1 MTKTLYILDVDVFLD
16 NGGAG
21 KASYQII
28 KGLTDYYRIIFVPK
42 YAAYNK
48 MKASGYS
55 GFLKDMDYM
64 KMNGI
69 IVPEKLLDLVSKT
82 TISYNEYLKLISTII
97 EYESIVFDLNY
108 FPELEPKSLRD
119 IIKSFFYRGE
129 INYLKY
135 HNHCKIITLLQTLD
149 NRPIN
154 SHTYFAFKSFIN
166 YHFVDLELL
175 SKSIYRNVKDPIST
189 KNLMEYSDLILLFSR
204 GGIVSLNQ
212 KSDSKF
218 RILNIGNTIE
228 NTIKRTPKSNYIV
241 YFARLVYQK
250 GILDLLETFNAILK
264 SYDTILV
271 IAGKFSDD
279 KVKTVFYKRIKELGI
294 TSKIRMLGFIE
305 RGKLDEVISS
315 AKVFIY
321 PTHGD
326 SFPYAILESIS
337 LSTIVVTYAL
347 PTISSIY
354 SNLKC
359 VTLIDEFD
367 IDSMTKKTV
376 EILKMGTN
384 EYINIFNDEKI
395 KEFIALHT
403 CKDKSINEIQGYIE
417 QLLT

>member
-1 MTKTLYILDVDVFLD
+1 MIKTLYILDVDVFLD
-16 NGGAG
+16 IGGAG

-28 KGLTDYYRIIFVPK
+28 EGLTNYYRIIFIPK
-42 YAAYNK
+42 YVAYNK
-48 MKASGYS
+48 MTDTEHSK
-55 GFLKDMDYM
+55 FLKDMEYM

-69 IVPEKLLDLVSKT
+69 IVPDKLLDLISKT
-82 TISYNEYLKLISTII
+82 MIPYTEYLKLISTII
-97 EYESIVFDLNY
+97 EDRSAVFDLNY
-108 FPELEPKSLRD
+108 FPELEAKSPRD
-119 IIKSFFYRGE
+119 VIKSFFYRGE

-135 HNHCKIITLLQTLD
+135 YNHCKIITLLQTLD

-154 SHTYFAFKSFIN
+154 SHIYFALKSFIN
-166 YHFVDLELL
+166 YHFFDLKLF
-175 SKSIYRNVKDPIST
+175 SSSIYRNLKDPIST
-189 KNLMEYSDLILLFSR
+189 KNLMEYSDLILIFSK

-212 KSDSKF
+212 KSEGKF

-228 NTIKRTPKSNYIV
+228 NTKKRKPKSNYIV

-271 IAGKFSDD
+271 ITGKFSDD
-279 KVKTVFYKRIKELGI
+279 RVKTTFYKRISELGI
-294 TSKIRMLGFIE
+294 ASKIRMLGFIE
-305 RGKLDEVISS
+305 REKLDEVISS

-337 LSTIVVTYAL
+337 SSTVVVTYAL
-347 PTISSIY
+347 STISSIY

-359 VTLIDEFD
+359 VNLIKEFD
-367 IDSMTKKTV
+367 IDSMAKKTV
-376 EILKMGTN
+376 EILKMDNN

-403 CKDKSINEIQGYIE
+403 YKDKSISEIHGYIDKIV
-417 QLLT
+417 